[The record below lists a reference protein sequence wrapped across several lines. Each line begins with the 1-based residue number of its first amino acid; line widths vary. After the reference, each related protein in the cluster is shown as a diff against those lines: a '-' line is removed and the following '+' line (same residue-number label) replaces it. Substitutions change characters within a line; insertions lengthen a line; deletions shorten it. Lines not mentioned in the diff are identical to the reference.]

1 MAALKHIVFTVTN
14 DITYDR
20 RLKRICQTLCDE
32 GFQISIIGRELP
44 NSVALKKEKY
54 NQIRLKCFFNKGKLF
69 YLEYNTR
76 LVWYLLFFDAD
87 IYTAID
93 LDTIAPVYWASK
105 LKNKKRFFDAHEYFE
120 EVPEVVNRKAVQWV
134 WKTIARIYI
143 PLFHKCYTV
152 SESLA
157 NIFNELY
164 DKPFEVIRNVPDYIS
179 EENNAEGKYLLYQG
193 ALNEGRGLE
202 TLIEAMQHV
211 DMPLKIAGEG
221 DLSKHLRIMVIEKNL
236 QHKIEFLGFVKPE
249 DLPDLTRNAFLG
261 FNLLENKGKSYY
273 YSLANKFFDYIQ
285 AEIPSINMNF
295 PEYAATN
302 HKYEVSI
309 LINELSSQEI
319 INAIQKLINNPA
331 LYQKL
336 KAQCKQ
342 AKKEYNWQFEKQ
354 KLLNIYQ
361 NS

>member
-20 RLKRICQTLCDE
+20 RIKRICQTLSDE
-32 GFQISIIGRELP
+32 GLQVSIIGRELP
-44 NSVALKKEKY
+44 NSIALKKENY

-93 LDTIAPVYWASK
+93 LDTIAPVYWASA
-105 LKNKKRFFDAHEYFE
+105 LKGKKRYFDAHEYFE
-120 EVPEVVNRKAVQWV
+120 EVPEVVNRKAVQWA
-134 WKTIARIYI
+134 WKTIASIYI

-152 SESLA
+152 GESLA
-157 NIFNELY
+157 NIFNIKY
-164 DKPFEVIRNVPDYIS
+164 KKSFEVIRNMPDYIS

-202 TLIEAMQHV
+202 ALIAAMTQI

-221 DLSKHLRIMVIEKNL
+221 DLSKQLRTTVAEKNL

-249 DLPDLTRNAFLG
+249 DLPALTKNAFLG

-285 AEIPSINMNF
+285 AEVPSVNMNF
-295 PEYAATN
+295 PEYATIN
-302 HKYEVSI
+302 QQYEVSI
-309 LINELSSQEI
+309 LLNDLTAQTIV
-319 INAIQKLINNPA
+319 NAVQHLQNNSA
-331 LYQKL
+331 LYYKL
-336 KAQCKQ
+336 KAQCKE
-342 AKKEYNWQFEKQ
+342 AKKTFNWQVEKQ
-354 KLLNIYQ
+354 KLLNIYKDF
-361 NS
+361 